1 MAMREKQFIEQNK
14 ADWQK
19 LWQKADY
26 PLIKKVSEHA
36 SFART
41 FFPNRKVSEYLNDL
55 VVSVWLKKKPN
66 TRIQNENSF
75 WLHELPLLVHE
86 HRISL
91 RISLLIF
98 VFAIIVGMVS
108 SSGEGAF
115 LSTILGEDY
124 VEMTFE
130 NIRSGD
136 PMKIYKQKNQM
147 GMAAGIT
154 ANNLFISLLMY
165 VLGLIGGL
173 GSIGLLIS
181 NGVLVGSFQ
190 YLFISEGFFKE
201 SFLTIWTHGLPEITA
216 IILSGGAG
224 LVLGKGV
231 ISGNARNFKKSA
243 KDGFKILLG
252 IVPILIFAGFAEG
265 YLTRFTDAPDALRI
279 GFIVV
284 CLIFILIYF
293 VWFPSVKNQWM
304 LMEKQEPIIP
314 EQMKGYEKQESRA
327 PFYKVRSA
335 EDILKLSLRWIDR
348 ELIYVLVGCSMLFL
362 VFTAWG
368 QGLSEMV
375 FPNKILGMLS
385 HIDQFFKNPIQW
397 LILSFIH
404 GYITI
409 RFYEKTTEGSRSRRN
424 FWIFILPAG
433 FFTGMMGLNHAL
445 TPILILFLAPIYLLI
460 INYWW
465 LKEKWKIIE
474 VIQFIRGQ
482 TLRII
487 NLQLNLFIVAIILIA
502 VFDTYFIQFTLQTL
516 TGFLPDYINAATS
529 ISKGILTFTFL
540 FLVYGI
546 YSLMLIAMCWM
557 TGTLLEIKTGRG
569 LKSRIK
575 QWLPMVL
582 FLFAV
587 SEGRAQ
593 SAEPA
598 INFDKSLWQKE
609 SEEMDFFKT
618 MEVKKEGYLNELMPI
633 LEGIAWDW
641 ILYILS
647 ALLIISGMSKLIIY
661 YLASNKGEVKYSE
674 EVQNVGEAT
683 RSTQVIWT
691 KQELDK
697 FRKNQNWLELI
708 RAYHAEILRKNK
720 VSLTTTN
727 REFENQFASIWKR
740 QMARKVNSLF
750 EKTWYGRDSRVTK
763 KEWDDF
769 LDKYEQLNKLE
780 DED

>member
-1 MAMREKQFIEQNK
+1 MREKQFIEQNK

-26 PLIKKVSEHA
+26 PLMKKVSEHA

-41 FFPNRKVSEYLNDL
+41 FFPNRKISEYLNHL
-55 VVSVWLKKKPN
+55 VVSVWLKKRPN
-66 TRIQNENSF
+66 TRNRKEHSF

-108 SSGEGAF
+108 SLGEGAF
-115 LSTILGEDY
+115 LPTILGEDY
-124 VEMTFE
+124 IEMTFE

-136 PMKIYKQKNQM
+136 PMKIYKQKNQL

-165 VLGLIGGL
+165 VLGLAAGL

-190 YLFISEGFFKE
+190 YLFITEGFFKE
-201 SFLTIWTHGLPEITA
+201 SFLSIWTHGLPEITA
-216 IILSGGAG
+216 IVLSGGAG
-224 LVLGKGV
+224 LILGKGV
-231 ISGNARNFKKSA
+231 ISGNTRNFKKSA

-252 IVPILIFAGFAEG
+252 IVPVLIFAGFAEG

-279 GFIVV
+279 GFIIV

-293 VWFPSVKNQWM
+293 VWFPAVKNEW
-304 LMEKQEPIIP
+304 LRMEKQEPFIL
-314 EQMKGYEKQESRA
+314 ERTKDNENYAQKA
-327 PFYKVRSA
+327 PLYQVRSA
-335 EDILKLSLRWIDR
+335 EDILRLSVKWIDR
-348 ELIYVLVGCSMLFL
+348 EVIYVLLGCSVVFL
-362 VFTAWG
+362 VFTVWS

-375 FPNKILGMLS
+375 FPNKILGTVS
-385 HIDQFFKNPIQW
+385 RIDQFFKNPIQW
-397 LILSFIH
+397 LIFSFIQ

-409 RFYEKTTEGSRSRRN
+409 RFYQKNTEESRSRSN
-424 FWIFILPAG
+424 IWIFILPAG
-433 FFTGMMGLNHAL
+433 FIAGAMAFNHPL
-445 TPILILFLAPIYLLI
+445 TPILILFIAPISLLI
-460 INYWW
+460 TNYWW
-465 LKEKWKIIE
+465 LKEKWKISE
-474 VIQFIRGQ
+474 VAQFIRGQ

-487 NLQLNLFIVAIILIA
+487 NLQLNLFLVAIILIA
-502 VFDTYFIQFTLQTL
+502 VFDAYFVQLTLKTL

-569 LKSRIK
+569 LKGRIK
-575 QWLPMVL
+575 QWLPLVL
-582 FLFAV
+582 FWFTISDV
-587 SEGRAQ
+587 GAQ
-593 SAEPA
+593 SREPA
-598 INFDKSLWQKE
+598 IIFDRSLWQKE
-609 SEEMDFFKT
+609 REAMDFFKT
-618 MEVKKEGYLNELMPI
+618 MEVEKEGHINEFI
-633 LEGIAWDW
+633 LLLDSVAWDW
-641 ILYILS
+641 LLYILS
-647 ALLIISGMSKLIIY
+647 VLFILAGLSKLVLY
-661 YLASNKGEVKYSE
+661 YLAWNKGELPYLE
-674 EVQNVGEAT
+674 ELQNVGET
-683 RSTQVIWT
+683 NRNTQVKWT

-697 FRKNQNWLELI
+697 FRRNQNWLELI
-708 RAYHAEILRKNK
+708 RAYHAEILKKNK
-720 VSLTTTN
+720 ISLTTTN
-727 REFENQFASIWKR
+727 REFENQFASIWKK
-740 QMARKVNSLF
+740 QLAREVNNLF
-750 EKTWYGRDSRVTK
+750 EKSWYGRDSRATK
-763 KEWDDF
+763 KEWDEF
-769 LDKYEQLNKLE
+769 FEKYEQLNKLE